1 MQPVVHPML
10 ESHVPPENA
19 KIVAAQMR
27 EQSSILGKFASE
39 EKIVIQPG
47 MYHTHTVR
55 VGILD

>member
-1 MQPVVHPML
+1 ML